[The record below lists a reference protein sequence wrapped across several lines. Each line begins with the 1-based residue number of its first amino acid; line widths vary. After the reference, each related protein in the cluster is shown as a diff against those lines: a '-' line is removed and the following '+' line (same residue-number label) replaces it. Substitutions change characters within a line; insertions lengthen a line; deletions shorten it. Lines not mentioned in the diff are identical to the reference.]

1 MFSHGLLVSWK
12 VSHKRLT
19 MLQKPGTGRWCGAV
33 CKDTAFARVSWYCPL
48 VRADSWL
55 LVATRIE
62 QWILE
67 RLSFHRLGYDGTG
80 ICGSSRCMGRSV
92 AGRVMAGMPLS
103 VPAKAKARVAIS
115 SAAHVTLTMFF
126 RGFLI

>member
-1 MFSHGLLVSWK
+1 MSDYITKARDWEMVWSCVQRHSL
-12 VSHKRLT
+12 
-19 MLQKPGTGRWCGAV
+19 
-33 CKDTAFARVSWYCPL
+33 ARVSWYCPL

-80 ICGSSRCMGRSV
+80 ICGPSMCMGRSV
-92 AGRVMAGMPLS
+92 AGRVMAGMCQPGKRQGWQS
-103 VPAKAKARVAIS
+103 QMQ
-115 SAAHVTLTMFF
+115 LTW
-126 RGFLI
+126 L